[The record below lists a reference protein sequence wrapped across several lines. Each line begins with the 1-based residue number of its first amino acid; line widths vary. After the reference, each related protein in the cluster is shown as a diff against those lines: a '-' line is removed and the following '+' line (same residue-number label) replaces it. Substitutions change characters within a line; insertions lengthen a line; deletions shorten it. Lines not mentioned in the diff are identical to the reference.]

1 MKYILIENEGEIES
15 NSFELIGA
23 STKREDD
30 TKIGFFGSGLKYS
43 IAYMMRHNISFRVFS
58 GRTELIFTTI
68 PETLKEQSFD
78 RICIN
83 DKPTSYTTTMGP
95 TWDEDWF
102 VLREIYC
109 NALDEGTC
117 RMQKDVSA
125 VAPTSGMTRIY
136 IESTPSLE
144 QISRQWDAYFSVDR
158 QPLWTATSIYTG
170 YLSPPDWQPVEVFQR
185 TAGTMYRKGIRV
197 QTNETA
203 LYDYGFQDV
212 YINEDRTA
220 RSAYALADVC
230 ANLMATMVDKKYVL
244 NILRNPTSYEYRAI
258 RSASVKG
265 SVSPEWLDLSH
276 QFLLVLDEQAGRYT
290 VETAKSRKEVLH
302 IPQSF
307 ARQLFKDLPDI
318 EILGLYKMVGDVGVE
333 PTTATPKMSQLL
345 SDVLKTLKHIGYESP
360 YEMQIVEFDD
370 KSVLGK
376 ADCELQ
382 IIYLSHRIFD
392 LGKKEIALTIMEE
405 TEHINS
411 GYSDETRAF
420 QNHLFHSWLTTMENF
435 HQKYF

>member
-1 MKYILIENEGEIES
+1 MKYILIENEGEIEI

-43 IAYMMRHNISFRVFS
+43 IAYMMRKNISFRVFS

-68 PETLKEQSFD
+68 PETLKDQSFD

-83 DKPTSYTTTMGP
+83 GKPTSYTTTMGP

-117 RMQKDVSA
+117 QMQKDVSA
-125 VAPTSGMTRIY
+125 VAPIAGMTRIY
-136 IESTPSLE
+136 IESTPSLD
-144 QISRQWDAYFSVDR
+144 QIGRQWEAYFSVDR
-158 QPLWTATSIYTG
+158 KPLWTAPSIYTG

-197 QTNETA
+197 NTNETA
-203 LYDYGFQDV
+203 LYDYGFGDV
-212 YINEDRTA
+212 HINEDRTA
-220 RSAYALADVC
+220 RTAYVLADVC
-230 ANLMATMVDKKYVL
+230 ANLMATMVDKAYVL
-244 NILRNPTSYEYRAI
+244 NILRNPSSYEYRAI
-258 RSASVKG
+258 RSANVKG
-265 SVSPEWLDLSH
+265 NASQEWLDLSQ
-276 QFLLVLDEQAGRYT
+276 QFLLILDEQSGRYT
-290 VETAKSRKEVLH
+290 AEATKSRKEVLY
-302 IPQSF
+302 IPQGF
-307 ARQLFKDLPDI
+307 ARQLFKELPEI
-318 EILGLYKMVGDVGVE
+318 QILGLHKMVGDVGVE
-333 PTTATPKMSQLL
+333 PATVTPKMAQLL
-345 SDVLKTLKHIGYESP
+345 KDVMKTLQQIGYESS
-360 YEMQIVEFDD
+360 YEMQIVEFDSKD
-370 KSVLGK
+370 ILGK
-376 ADCELQ
+376 ADTELQ
-382 IIYLSHRIFD
+382 LIYLSHHIFD
-392 LGKKEIALTIMEE
+392 LGKKEIAMTIMEE